1 MTLSLEL
8 KQRLHQQLISILNGK
23 MDAIHNSI
31 METSESMQNDTKS
44 SAGDKF
50 ETGREMMQME
60 LNNQQVQLNKLKQQ
74 LADLS
79 KVNLQIESTVVE
91 FGSLV
96 QTSLGDYYVSVALGK
111 VELDIKSYFT
121 LSLASPIG
129 QALKNKKA
137 GEQVKF
143 QGRTVEII
151 SMI

>member
-8 KQRLHQQLISILNGK
+8 KQRLHQQLIAILNGK
-23 MDAIHNSI
+23 MDAIHNS
-31 METSESMQNDTKS
+31 MKETSESMQNDTKS

-74 LADLS
+74 IADLS
-79 KVNLQIESTVVE
+79 KVNLQIETTIVE

-96 QTSLGDYYVSVALGK
+96 QTKLGDYYVSVALGK
-111 VELDIKSYFT
+111 VELDGKNYYT

-137 GEQVKF
+137 GDQVNF
-143 QGRTVEII
+143 QGRTIEIMAI
-151 SMI
+151 I